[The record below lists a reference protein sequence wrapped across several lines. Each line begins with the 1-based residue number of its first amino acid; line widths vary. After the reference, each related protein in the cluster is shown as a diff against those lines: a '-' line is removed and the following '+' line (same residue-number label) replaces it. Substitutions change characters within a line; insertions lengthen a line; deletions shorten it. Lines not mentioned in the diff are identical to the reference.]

1 MDSNLKVGSNNAGL
15 FVGNI
20 EILGG
25 GVTVDYENGFF
36 NDNGS
41 ACIIIN
47 NSQETKF
54 LEVHGRTVDVA
65 SNCISFLYGYNNW
78 DIYPH
83 TDIIYDY
90 RLGDGDN
97 VEANE
102 DIQGKANEV
111 LFDLINQGSYLVLRI
126 KS

>member
-1 MDSNLKVGSNNAGL
+1 MQDCLLV
-15 FVGNI
+15 
-20 EILGG
+20 ILRYQGG
-25 GVTVDYENGFF
+25 ITVDYEDGFF

-97 VEANE
+97 VDANE
-102 DIQGKANEV
+102 DVQGKANEV

>member
-25 GVTVDYENGFF
+25 ITVDYEDGFF

-65 SNCISFLYGYNNW
+65 SNCISFYMVIIIGIYILIQILYM
-78 DIYPH
+78 
-83 TDIIYDY
+83 II
-90 RLGDGDN
+90 
-97 VEANE
+97 V
-102 DIQGKANEV
+102 
-111 LFDLINQGSYLVLRI
+111 
-126 KS
+126 

>member
-20 EILGG
+20 EILG
-25 GVTVDYENGFF
+25 
-36 NDNGS
+36 
-41 ACIIIN
+41 
-47 NSQETKF
+47 
-54 LEVHGRTVDVA
+54 GRTVDVA

-97 VEANE
+97 VDANE
-102 DIQGKANEV
+102 DVQGKANEV

>member
-25 GVTVDYENGFF
+25 ITVDYEDGFF

-78 DIYPH
+78 DIYILIQILYM
-83 TDIIYDY
+83 II
-90 RLGDGDN
+90 
-97 VEANE
+97 V
-102 DIQGKANEV
+102 
-111 LFDLINQGSYLVLRI
+111 
-126 KS
+126 